1 MNGKEYSM
9 SCFKISEGVADQLQT
24 NYASDLRSILK
35 TLFEVMATKADQG
48 DNENSKKGERG
59 TLLKDIG
66 NYNSMFSS
74 LDARHH

>member
-1 MNGKEYSM
+1 M
-9 SCFKISEGVADQLQT
+9 SCCQISEGVADQLQT

-48 DNENSKKGERG
+48 DNENPKKGEWG
-59 TLLKDIG
+59 MLLKDIG

-74 LDARHH
+74 LDDRHH